1 MSLKGSNRRLGHTV
15 TSGTDRVAGWLHNGI
30 LSSRRG
36 NSIENSMTTMMDPP
50 TTVDV
55 KYVPS
60 SSKGKRAVVQK
71 FVERMG
77 GKRPIQRILVA
88 NNGMAATKAIMSMRQ
103 WAYTACDRIRGNGY
117 WR

>member
-1 MSLKGSNRRLGHTV
+1 
-15 TSGTDRVAGWLHNGI
+15 
-30 LSSRRG
+30 
-36 NSIENSMTTMMDPP
+36 MTTMMDPP

-103 WAYTACDRIRGNGY
+103 WAYTNLGDERAIEFVAMATGDAIDASQTQV
-117 WR
+117 